1 MNKNFDRYET
11 YGKFKF
17 VFTNL
22 VTEEVKIEDLNIMKE
37 LDEIKKPFE
46 SEVKEITI
54 EITNICNRE
63 YYNWEK

>member
-1 MNKNFDRYET
+1 
-11 YGKFKF
+11 
-17 VFTNL
+17 